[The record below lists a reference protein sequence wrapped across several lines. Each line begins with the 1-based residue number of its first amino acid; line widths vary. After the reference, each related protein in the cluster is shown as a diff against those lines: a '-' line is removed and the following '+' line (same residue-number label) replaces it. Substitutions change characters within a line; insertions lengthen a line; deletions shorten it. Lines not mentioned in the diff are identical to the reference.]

1 MLIEGRDL
9 KCLTTEVPATEVPAT
24 EVPAPVLA
32 PDVLVLAGTSPQ
44 HPARDDL

>member
-9 KCLTTEVPATEVPAT
+9 KCLTTEVP
-24 EVPAPVLA
+24 VPAPVLD
-32 PDVLVLAGTSPQ
+32 PDVLVLAGTSPH

>member
-9 KCLTTEVPATEVPAT
+9 KCLTTEVPATEVPA
-24 EVPAPVLA
+24 PVLD